1 MRPSP
6 LYAACIRRA
15 VDLQGG
21 YDALS
26 ERLGVPQRILRRWAR
41 GEGVAAE
48 SVFLRIVD
56 ILDED
61 AVLRSPASTREIP
74 AGPRRGSP

>member
-15 VDLQGG
+15 AHLSGG

-41 GEGVAAE
+41 GEGLAAE

-56 ILDED
+56 MLEED
-61 AVLRSPASTREIP
+61 ALLRSRTSTREIP
-74 AGPRRGSP
+74 AGPRRGLP